1 MKITILTEGGAE
13 IGFGHVTRCLSLCQA
28 FAARRHHTRFI
39 VAGDASVAGI
49 LKNINFEIFDWRK
62 EEERLMQAIDDVDV
76 ALVDSYLANEKV
88 YETISASVKVAVFLD
103 DTRRLDYPP
112 GLVLN
117 WSISARDL
125 EYPEKDSINYLL
137 GPAYVSLR
145 NAFREVPAKEIKE
158 TVTDVLVT
166 FGGDDSKNLTPKV
179 QGFLT
184 RDYPTLRKHIVIAGA
199 FKNRAEIEAA
209 ADNNTHLV
217 FSPDDEGMKKVMLES
232 DIAIAS
238 GGQTIYELA
247 RVGVPA
253 VVIAVADNQRNNVS
267 GWEKTGFIENA
278 GFWNEEHLMNVVAER
293 FAKLT
298 GFQSRR
304 RAAAAGHNVIPCSEA
319 DQVIK
324 RIEDKLD
331 VYNLFNCWRRRKK
344 KKNKD

>member
-1 MKITILTEGGAE
+1 MEIIILTEGGAE
-13 IGFGHVTRCLSLCQA
+13 IGFGHITRCLSLCQA
-28 FAARRHHTRFI
+28 FTARRHHTRFI
-39 VAGDASVAGI
+39 VAGDSSVTGI
-49 LKNINFEIFDWRK
+49 LKNISFEIFDWRK
-62 EEERLMQAIDDVDV
+62 EEKRLMQAMDDADV
-76 ALVDSYLANEKV
+76 ALVDSYLADKRV
-88 YETISASVKVAVFLD
+88 YNKISETVKVAVFLD

-112 GLVLN
+112 GFVLN

-158 TVTDVLVT
+158 TVTDVLIT
-166 FGGDDSKNLTPKV
+166 FGGDDSKNLTPTIL
-179 QGFLT
+179 GFLT
-184 RDYPTLRKHIVIAGA
+184 RDYPTLRKHVVIAGA

-209 ADNNTHLV
+209 ADNNTRLV
-217 FSPDDEGMKKVMLES
+217 FSPDDEGMKTVMLES

-278 GFWNEEHLMNVVAER
+278 GFWQDEHLMKVVAER
-293 FAKLT
+293 FAKLMD
-298 GFQSRR
+298 FEARR
-304 RAAAAGHNVIPCSEA
+304 RATAAGHKIVPANGA
-319 DQVIK
+319 D
-324 RIEDKLD
+324 RIIEKIEEKLKS
-331 VYNLFNCWRRRKK
+331 V
-344 KKNKD
+344 